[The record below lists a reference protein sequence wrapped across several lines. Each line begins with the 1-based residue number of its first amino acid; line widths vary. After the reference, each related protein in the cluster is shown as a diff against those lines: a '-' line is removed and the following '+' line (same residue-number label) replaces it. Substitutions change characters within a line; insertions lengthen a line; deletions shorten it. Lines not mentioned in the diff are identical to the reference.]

1 MNNIFGLIVFILF
14 IIALVYLVIE
24 RVRLS
29 NANKKALM
37 QLIQSEL
44 DKNLLLQ
51 KISDLLFEKDN
62 KAVEQ
67 TDGFLK
73 FISESRDAAF
83 QYIETV
89 QSTLKEFQKVV
100 GKELNYFN
108 TYGRAVDSPHIA
120 ILDNIIAA
128 YKELEKVMPEED
140 KEKNENQQ

>member
-1 MNNIFGLIVFILF
+1 MIDIFGLIVFIPF

-44 DKNLLLQ
+44 DKNMLLE

-62 KAVEQ
+62 KAIEQ
-67 TDGFLK
+67 SDGFLK
-73 FISESRDAAF
+73 FVSESRDAAF

-89 QSTLKEFQKVV
+89 QSALKDFQKVI

-108 TYGRAVDSPHIA
+108 TYGRAVDSPHTA
-120 ILDNIIAA
+120 ILDNIIVA
-128 YKELEKVMPEED
+128 YEELKKVMPEED
-140 KEKNENQQ
+140 KEKNESK

>member
-1 MNNIFGLIVFILF
+1 MTNLFGLIVFVLF
-14 IIALVYLVIE
+14 IIALVYLVVE
-24 RVRLS
+24 RIRLS

-44 DKNLLLQ
+44 DKNLLLT
-51 KISDLLFEKDN
+51 KLSDLMFEKDN
-62 KAVEQ
+62 KAIEQ

-73 FISESRDAAF
+73 FVSESRDAAF

-89 QSTLKEFQKVV
+89 QSALKIFQKTV

-120 ILDNIIAA
+120 ILDKILVA
-128 YKELEKVMPEED
+128 YEELKKVMPEED
-140 KEKNENQQ
+140 KEKNENQ